1 MDSVEEATTKVVGP
15 LDRMTYRHQ
24 LVAAAD
30 ELIKA
35 GLPVTVAEGK
45 NPGLA
50 MGTGWQAQALD
61 AQAVF
66 KITGAVSHPTL
77 GAKVGPGGGIID
89 ADVDSASEER
99 ALVDLF
105 DGDPPAMPTYTSG
118 RDGGKHCWL
127 LFDERLQAIGKATVT
142 YVSAAGDKVTL
153 RIGCGDKGAHSVCP
167 PSYHA
172 TDKDPVTNKGTGAW
186 RWTGP
191 RYTWLPGASIDDI
204 DPPPLPDRVVE
215 KLIKAAQGTAKK
227 TRTTT
232 TMSAPIPPRASSGE
246 VTGAVAAMVT
256 STKSIEDGGDG
267 SKRLFCCACRAVEL
281 NLNDI
286 DAVAA
291 VKLYAVE
298 RPFPVAWSDDDILQ
312 RVRDAEKTVA
322 RGSDLVFS
330 NAIEYE
336 TGELDE
342 DGEPEV
348 KRALL
353 KMSDIRHDLDVALD
367 KWPRRVGSA
376 LFVDDPIHGI
386 GWLDNPDALFGYLQ
400 NWRVVKWY
408 GGPEAVSRQ
417 NLHAE
422 LKRTAVDYDAVEK
435 LPHFPRMARHYYTCT
450 QPKAGTGDALRRL
463 VARFTPSTTVDRDLL
478 TALFVTPFWGGR
490 PGTRPAFVLTSDAG
504 RGAGK
509 TTLAEFVGYVAGGL
523 LAFEPGEDSEK
534 MKQRLLSPEAVGK
547 RVALVDNV
555 KRTRFSWA
563 ELEALVTTP
572 VVSGKRLY
580 VGEAQ
585 RPNTLTWIVT
595 LNGVALSTDLAQ
607 RSVIIKLDKATY
619 CGDWKDE
626 TYRFIDSNR
635 DALIADIAG
644 FFERDRWQLGRASRW
659 GAWERDILSRI
670 DEPGEAQQVILER
683 QAECDAD
690 GDDGAMVDEYVADQ
704 LAGLGYCPDTV
715 QVRIPVRVVAH
726 WFVEAMGEPMKTTAV
741 TRRLNQ
747 MSTEGQ
753 VKRLKADTSRTY
765 GRCYIYTGPKADI
778 LHDPIRCDINEKL
791 PYHLRK

>member
-1 MDSVEEATTKVVGP
+1 
-15 LDRMTYRHQ
+15 MTYRHQ

-35 GLPVTVAEGK
+35 GLPVTVANGK
-45 NPGLA
+45 NPGGA
-50 MGTGWQAQALD
+50 MGDAWQTQTLD

-66 KITGAVSHPTL
+66 TLTGTVKYPTIGVKL
-77 GAKVGPGGGIID
+77 GPGGGIID

-105 DGDPPAMPTYTSG
+105 DGDPPAAPTYTSG
-118 RDGGKHCWL
+118 REGGKHIWFA
-127 LFDERLQAIGKATVT
+127 FDERLQAINKAFVT
-142 YVSAAGDKVTL
+142 YVSSAGDKVTL
-153 RIGCGDKGAHSVCP
+153 RIGCGVDEKTGEPLGAHSVCP

-172 TDKDPVTNKGTGAW
+172 DKQIDPATGKKTGAVQ
-186 RWTGP
+186 WTGP
-191 RYTWLPGASIDDI
+191 RYTWRDGASIDDI
-204 DPPPLPDRVVE
+204 DPAPLPDRVVE
-215 KLIKAAQGTAKK
+215 KLIKTAQGTAKK

-267 SKRLFCCACRAVEL
+267 SRRLFCCACRAVEL
-281 NLNDI
+281 NLSDN

-291 VKLYAVE
+291 VRLYEDE

-312 RVRDAEKTVA
+312 RVRDAEKFVA
-322 RGSDLVFS
+322 RGSELVFS

-376 LFVDDPIHGI
+376 LFIDDPVHGI
-386 GWLDNPDALFGYLQ
+386 GWLGTPDALFGYLQ
-400 NWRVVKWY
+400 TRRKVGWY

-422 LKRTAVDYDAVEK
+422 LTRTAIDYDAVEK
-435 LPHFPRMARHYYTCT
+435 LPHFPRMARHYYCCT
-450 QPKAGTGDALRRL
+450 QPNAGTGDALRRL
-463 VARFTPSTTVDRDLL
+463 VARFTPSTTVDRDLI
-478 TALFVTPFWGGR
+478 TALIVTTFWGGR

-509 TTLAEFVGYVAGGL
+509 TTLAEMVGYVAGGL
-523 LAFEPGEDSEK
+523 MAFEPGEDVDK

-607 RSVIIKLDKATY
+607 RSVIVKLDKATY

-635 DALIADIAG
+635 DALLADIAG
-644 FFERDRWQLGRASRW
+644 FFEGERWQLGRASRW
-659 GAWERDILSRI
+659 GAWERDILSRLP
-670 DEPGEAQQVILER
+670 EPGDAQALILER
-683 QAECDAD
+683 QSECDAD
-690 GDDGAMVDEYVADQ
+690 GDDGAMIDEYVAEKLEELD
-704 LAGLGYCPDTV
+704 YCSETI
-715 QVRIPVRVVAH
+715 QVRIPVRVVAR
-726 WFVEAMGEPMKTTAV
+726 WFNDATGEPMKTASV

-753 VKRLKADTSRTY
+753 VKRLKLDPSRHY
-765 GRCYIYTGPKADI
+765 GRGFIYTGASADI
-778 LHDPIRCDINEKL
+778 LNTPIHNDLGARL
-791 PYHLRK
+791 HQHLLRQEQQR